1 MPYIIDGHNLIPK
14 IPGINLGDID
24 DEVQLIKVLQ
34 DFCRLRRTRVEVYF
48 DNAPPGESGTR
59 KHGQVRAYFVHQGRT
74 ADDAIRSRLHKL
86 GKAARNWTVV
96 SSDRQV
102 AAAAKEAGAKVISAD
117 DFSLQQLSNPAVQ
130 EVTPE
135 NDAELS
141 LNPDAVEDWMRFFG
155 VEGEE

>member
-14 IPGINLGDID
+14 IPGMNLGDID

-34 DFCRLRRTRVEVYF
+34 DFCRRRRTRVEVYF
-48 DNAPPGESGTR
+48 DNAPPGGSR
-59 KHGQVRAYFVHQGRT
+59 KQKHGQVSANFVRQGRT
-74 ADDAIRSRLHKL
+74 ADDAIRSRLNKL

-102 AAAAKEAGAKVISAD
+102 AAAAREAGAKVFSAD
-117 DFSLQQLSNPAVQ
+117 KFSNDQLSNPAVQ

-141 LNPDAVEDWMRFFG
+141 LNPEAVEDWMRLFG

>member
-34 DFCRLRRTRVEVYF
+34 DFCRTRRTRVEVFF
-48 DNAPPGESGTR
+48 DHAAPGESGTR
-59 KHGQVRAYFVHQGRT
+59 KYGQLRAFFVHQGQT
-74 ADDAIRSRLHKL
+74 ADDAIRSRLRKL
-86 GKAARNWTVV
+86 GKTARNWTVV

-102 AAAAKEAGAKVISAD
+102 AAAAREAGARVISAD
-117 DFSLQQLSNPAVQ
+117 DFSLQQLSDPSVQ

-141 LNPDAVEDWMRFFG
+141 LNPDAVEDWLRLFG